1 MNNEK
6 TLNCLYREIVNAYCL
21 FFKVILLTF
30 LYLYRFFAYDL
41 RVIPL
46 FSIDSINFWKL
57 PFYKW
62 CEIRTVEKNQIW
74 LKFN

>member
-30 LYLYRFFAYDL
+30 LYLYRYAAYDL
-41 RVIPL
+41 RVITL

-62 CEIRTVEKNQIW
+62 CEIRTVEKKSDLAKI
-74 LKFN
+74 